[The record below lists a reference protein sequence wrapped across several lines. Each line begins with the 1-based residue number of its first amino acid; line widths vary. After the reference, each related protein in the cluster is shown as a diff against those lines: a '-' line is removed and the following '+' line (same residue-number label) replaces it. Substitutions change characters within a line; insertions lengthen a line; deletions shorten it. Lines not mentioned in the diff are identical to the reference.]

1 MFATGRLKDA
11 LKKKKKK
18 KKKGN
23 WTKRDLSC
31 TKLVTFKIKQV
42 DNSLQ
47 KVSAGYNYTL
57 TFITVFIR

>member
-1 MFATGRLKDA
+1 MHVNTFSSFKFYRICLQQVASKTRLK
-11 LKKKKKK
+11 KQNK

-42 DNSLQ
+42 DNSLT
-47 KVSAGYNYTL
+47 KG
-57 TFITVFIR
+57 